1 MIVKLISIQENK
13 LEILNSLV
21 GIVEDYG
28 YTLEDVRSDRLARQ
42 FYEKSSGKIG
52 NAAKRTMR
60 R

>member
-42 FYEKSSGKIG
+42 FYE
-52 NAAKRTMR
+52 
-60 R
+60 